1 MKKAI
6 KLKDVKA
13 SKGKTDWNYLKKSE
27 PEIHDPEAPP
37 LSQSELMQMRR
48 ANSLEEH

>member
-1 MKKAI
+1 MKKTV
-6 KLKDVKA
+6 KLKDVKS

-27 PEIHDPEAPP
+27 SEVHDAEAPP

-48 ANSLEEH
+48 AKPSKKH